1 MIDSISR
8 EFYLKSKE
16 IKVSINELISI
27 SDYYIEVSQVP
38 PYNIIEREFSDT
50 WADMYLDEDL
60 KDKEGEDCFIINDN
74 CVNSIRAIIVGSELT
89 DTIKMALI
97 DVMDNV
103 IFDLLYNDI
112 IDQISYDKG
121 ESFELE
127 ELYNNQSYTELLN
140 YIKNNTELLEK
151 TVSKCE
157 YSWLLVLAENRLDL
171 VTL

>member
-1 MIDSISR
+1 MIDNISR

-16 IKVSINELISI
+16 VKVSINELINI
-27 SDYYIEVSQVP
+27 SDYSIVISKVP
-38 PYNIIEREFSDT
+38 AYNILEQEFSDT

-60 KDKEGEDCFIINDN
+60 KDKEGQDCFIIHDD
-74 CVNSIRAIIVGSELT
+74 CYGGIRAVIVGSELT
-89 DTIKMALI
+89 DIIKMALI
-97 DVMDNV
+97 EVMDNV

-112 IDQISYDKG
+112 IDQISYDTGK
-121 ESFELE
+121 SFELE
-127 ELYNNQSYTELLN
+127 ELYNNQSYTELLT

-151 TVSKCE
+151 TVSKYE

>member
-1 MIDSISR
+1 
-8 EFYLKSKE
+8 
-16 IKVSINELISI
+16 
-27 SDYYIEVSQVP
+27 
-38 PYNIIEREFSDT
+38 
-50 WADMYLDEDL
+50 
-60 KDKEGEDCFIINDN
+60 
-74 CVNSIRAIIVGSELT
+74 
-89 DTIKMALI
+89 
-97 DVMDNV
+97 MDNV

-127 ELYNNQSYTELLN
+127 ELYNNQSYNELLN

-157 YSWLLVLAENRLDL
+157 YSWLLVLAEGRLDL